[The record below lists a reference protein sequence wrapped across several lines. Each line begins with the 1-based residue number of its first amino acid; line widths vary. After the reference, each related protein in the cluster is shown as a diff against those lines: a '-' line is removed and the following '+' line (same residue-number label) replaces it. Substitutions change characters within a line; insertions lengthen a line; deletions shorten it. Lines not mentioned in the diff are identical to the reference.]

1 MSNKV
6 KNFLKLFWKYIFRI
20 SIGLN
25 ILVALFLIGAVLA
38 WYVAPSKIIAFSF
51 LGLAFGAILF
61 VNFLFVLLWI
71 FARKWKC
78 LGIQVLFLICCY
90 VPITTYF
97 PISFS
102 TPEDEISSDSFKILS
117 YNIRSFNWWTGDK
130 AKNNPIFE
138 YILEQNPDI
147 ICLQEFSA
155 EKKTT
160 KNGGLSLAEID
171 ERFRDYKFKDFYNS
185 RNNDATV
192 QYGLAI
198 YSKYPILRKEQV
210 HMLSTF
216 NGGIV
221 YELEIKGRKVTLAN
235 IHMESNR
242 ITSDD
247 KKLYSDFL
255 RKRNDVQ
262 LTEVAHNIKD
272 RMSASFTKREFQ
284 VGQINKAL
292 DLFNNET
299 VVVCGD
305 FNDTPIS
312 YVYKNVKGN
321 LVDSFVE
328 SGSGLGI
335 TYNENM
341 FLFRIDYIFH
351 SENLKAYNFRVG
363 DRKISDHYPV
373 WTTLEFVD

>member
-1 MSNKV
+1 MSSKI
-6 KNFLKLFWKYIFRI
+6 KNFFKLFWKYIFRI
-20 SIGLN
+20 SMGLN
-25 ILVALFLIGAVLA
+25 ILAALLLIGAVLA
-38 WYVAPSKIIAFSF
+38 WYVAPSKIITFSF
-51 LGLAFGAILF
+51 LGLGFAVILF
-61 VNFLFVLLWI
+61 INILFVLLWL
-71 FARKWKC
+71 FARKWIC
-78 LGIQVLFLICCY
+78 LGIQILFLICCY
-90 VPITTYF
+90 IPITTYF

-102 TPEDEISSDSFKILS
+102 TPEDEISTDSFKLLS
-117 YNIRSFNWWTGDK
+117 YNVRCFNWWTGEK
-130 AKNNPIFE
+130 AQNNPIFD

-147 ICLQEFSA
+147 ICFQEFQA

-160 KNGGLSLAEID
+160 ENGGLSLAEID
-171 ERFRDYKFKDFYNS
+171 NRFKDFKYKDVYRLDNDHNS
-185 RNNDATV
+185 YY
-192 QYGLAI
+192 YGLAI
-198 YSKYPILRKEQV
+198 YSKFPIKQRESIYM
-210 HMLSTF
+210 HSTY
-216 NGGIV
+216 NGGAV

-262 LTEVAHNIKD
+262 LTDVAHNIKD
-272 RMSASFTKREFQ
+272 RMSSSFTKREFQ
-284 VGQINKAL
+284 IGHINETL
-292 DLFNNET
+292 DKFNNET

-305 FNDTPIS
+305 FNDTPMS
-312 YVYKNVKGN
+312 YAYKNVKGE
-321 LVDSFVE
+321 LIDSFVE

-351 SENLKAYNFRVG
+351 SENLQAYNFRVG
-363 DRKISDHYPV
+363 KRKISDHYPV